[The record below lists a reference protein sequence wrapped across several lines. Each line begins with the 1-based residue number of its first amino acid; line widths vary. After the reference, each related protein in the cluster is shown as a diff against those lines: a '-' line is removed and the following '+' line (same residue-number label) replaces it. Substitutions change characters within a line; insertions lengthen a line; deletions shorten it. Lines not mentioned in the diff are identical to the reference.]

1 MIDNHSVDR
10 ERAQALMMAA
20 FDGEIPVA
28 DRAELDSL
36 LARHPDL
43 AEEWRRFTRLKE
55 VTAGMSLRHPPEEVW
70 DRYWES
76 SYRRVERSLA
86 WILVSAG
93 VVILAGYAI
102 WHAVQALLEDAD
114 APLGLRIAIAAVA
127 IGAVI
132 LVVSVVRE
140 KLFTARRDPYQKEII
155 R

>member
-1 MIDNHSVDR
+1 
-10 ERAQALMMAA
+10 
-20 FDGEIPVA
+20 
-28 DRAELDSL
+28 
-36 LARHPDL
+36 
-43 AEEWRRFTRLKE
+43 
-55 VTAGMSLRHPPEEVW
+55 MSLRHPPEEVW